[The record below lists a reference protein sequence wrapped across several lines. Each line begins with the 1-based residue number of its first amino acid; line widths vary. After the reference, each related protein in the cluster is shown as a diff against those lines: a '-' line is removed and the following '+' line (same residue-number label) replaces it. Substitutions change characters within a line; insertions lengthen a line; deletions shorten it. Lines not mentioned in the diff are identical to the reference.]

1 MHDPLEDH
9 SSSSPSCVQNG
20 SLFLTIM
27 KPKELLEVCRQPE
40 SIDCQNF
47 VQSYIMSPKNKT
59 EAKLEGSIV
68 RTSNPYIHM

>member
-9 SSSSPSCVQNG
+9 SSSSPSRVHDS
-20 SLFLTIM
+20 SLFWTMM
-27 KPKELLEVCRQPE
+27 KPKELLEDCRQTEPV
-40 SIDCQNF
+40 DCQNF
-47 VQSYIMSPKNKT
+47 VQSYIMSPKNRT